1 MRRLRFYKLNIN
13 RRLLLLLW
21 GAEICAVI
29 VGSLLPASVLDGI
42 HYDDKLV
49 HFVNYAVLA
58 MLPAIGLEA
67 LSIGM
72 ACAAAMVPMG
82 VCIEFLQRLV
92 PGRTFEIADM
102 IANALGVVA
111 GVLLALLVKA
121 LLTPSQLLRKTQ
133 REP

>member
-1 MRRLRFYKLNIN
+1 M
-13 RRLLLLLW
+13 RLLQCCKWNRNKRIILLLW

-49 HFVNYAVLA
+49 HFVNYAALG

-67 LSIGM
+67 LSSGM

-82 VCIEFLQRLV
+82 ICIEFLQRLI
-92 PGRTFEIADM
+92 PGRTFELADM
-102 IANALGVVA
+102 AANGLGVVTGA
-111 GVLLALLVKA
+111 ILALIVRP
-121 LLTPSQLLRKTQ
+121 LLDA
-133 REP
+133 RE